1 MASLLLLIYAVPLM
15 QAGLEISRG
24 DVPRFFSIFTRI
36 PGQANLRSYEHELE
50 DSSIFGK
57 AIRPWIQ
64 YAWFTLF
71 GYAGEEVLVGREG
84 WLFYKAD
91 VDYLVRSSNTEDPL
105 PAIVDFRDQLAQ
117 RGIRL
122 MVIPL
127 PGKPTIY
134 PDKLT
139 QRVNGVLY
147 SPTQDLIS
155 RLRQADVETPDFFE
169 MFARLRRIEGEGS
182 CEPCYLVR
190 DTHWSGT
197 TARLAAEGVA
207 QRIRDLGWITQGDTR
222 FDLVSRTVN
231 RRGDLSRMISIPHIE
246 SQFPDEKVV
255 CDQVM
260 RSSPRELYKDDPA
273 SPLLVLG
280 DSFLRIY
287 QTDEPRAAGFIAHLA
302 RALQMPVASIV
313 NDGGAS
319 TLVRQELSRRAVLL
333 ENKKIVIWQF
343 VERDITYGAEGW
355 KKVALPNPE
364 SRLNLEGRL
373 PAPTRQ

>member
-1 MASLLLLIYAVPLM
+1 MVHVF
-15 QAGLEISRG
+15 R
-24 DVPRFFSIFTRI
+24 
-36 PGQANLRSYEHELE
+36 
-50 DSSIFGK
+50 
-57 AIRPWIQ
+57 
-64 YAWFTLF
+64 
-71 GYAGEEVLVGREG
+71 YAGEKVLVGREG

-91 VDYLVRSSNTEDPL
+91 IDYLVRSSNTEDPL
-105 PAIVDFRDQLAQ
+105 PAIVDFRDQLAR

-155 RLRQADVETPDFFE
+155 RLRQADVEIPDFFE

-231 RRGDLSRMISIPHIE
+231 RRGDLSRMISLAHIE
-246 SQFPDEKVV
+246 SQFPDEKIA

-260 RSSPRELYKDDPA
+260 RSSPRELYKDDLA

-280 DSFLRIY
+280 DSFLRMY

-373 PAPTRQ
+373 PAPARE